1 MIRIQEFTCN
11 QMKLEQFLNTDAVR
25 LGWKVLSIQKNSHWY
40 WFSFDIGNWI
50 VTFEK
55 EDQKC

>member
-1 MIRIQEFTCN
+1 MIRIQEFTGD

-25 LGWKVLSIQKNSHWY
+25 LGWKVLSVQKINAPIASMLGYEDSWV
-40 WFSFDIGNWI
+40 

-55 EDQKC
+55 EEA